1 MIGEIWGQRIGIEGS
16 DNSGSSRRKSRM
28 SVRSLP
34 SQIVITVLLGAHH
47 SIPVLQNLLLDLVLT
62 YILSIVS
69 FEALFLLQVFQIK
82 YFTFY

>member
-1 MIGEIWGQRIGIEGS
+1 
-16 DNSGSSRRKSRM
+16 M

-34 SQIVITVLLGAHH
+34 SQIVITVLLGDHH